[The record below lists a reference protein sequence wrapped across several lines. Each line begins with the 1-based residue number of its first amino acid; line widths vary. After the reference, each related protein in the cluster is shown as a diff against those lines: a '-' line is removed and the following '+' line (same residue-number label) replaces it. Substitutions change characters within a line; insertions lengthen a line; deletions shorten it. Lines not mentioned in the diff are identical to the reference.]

1 MQYLLRRV
9 TASLPGMPAGET
21 ARESEF
27 VGRQSGFESSPYR
40 LALLSAAVLA
50 FAAHF
55 VVLAVPSLH
64 TPDSTWSNLIQLA
77 LGALA
82 VLAMLEAGRLSA
94 RFARGTWFLAALAMG
109 TYTAGQAMITY
120 YGTALYQSSSPNLKD
135 QFFFFWMV
143 PLLAAAATDP
153 RGKRRGFDWAAF
165 LDFAQLVVL
174 ALALHLFAFGD
185 AARWQADAQQM
196 SFLKWKVRVIR
207 DIVVLACLW
216 GRTLASD
223 TPQVR
228 SLFRRLG
235 MFYLA
240 YSCADAIYLYVE
252 ARLNMWPGTWLD
264 VLWSVPRLLAVVVAL
279 TWNWSGD
286 IAAQPAAGDW
296 RRKFIVLYWTPIVV
310 PLAVLAVASHTL
322 SSAPTRS
329 AAWIVATF
337 GIASLRLL
345 ATQFRQEHA
354 LSGLH
359 RSNNLLRSVIEG
371 TSEAI
376 YLKDAD
382 GRYVLMNHAGARF
395 VGRAPEEIMGKT
407 ARELFLPAEAEAV
420 FKMDR
425 DVMESGKVTTTE
437 LVLTAGEK
445 TRTYLTTKNPYRDS
459 KGQVVGVLGV
469 SLDITER
476 RAIEEQLRRAQ
487 RMESIGT
494 FSGGI
499 AHDFNNLLTVIK
511 GYSQLA
517 LSQPQEP
524 DQNVEY
530 FNQINHAA
538 GRASSLVS
546 QLLAFSRKQI
556 LQPRVVNLNDIVLGI
571 QSMLGRL
578 IGEDVE
584 VHARLCHELG
594 AVKADPG
601 QIEQVLMNLAANS
614 RDAMPTGGKLTLE
627 TSNVDLE
634 AGHAGSHLKVPP
646 GAYVL
651 LAVSDTGVGMDAQT
665 QSRIFEPFF
674 TTKPQGKGTGLGL
687 ATVYGIVRQS
697 GGYIGLHSAPG
708 MGSIFRIY
716 LPRVADLVEPLAPGP
731 RLVVPKGGHQT
742 VLLVDDDLQLRR
754 FIQTVLSKAGFNVLE
769 AGTGEEAHRV
779 AASHRGPIHLLLT
792 DVVLPGGSGSEI
804 AQRICGRRGETQL
817 LYMSGYAGDTIISR
831 GVFETGICFLQKPF
845 TPDRLLEKVREVLQ
859 SSVDGHTPIPAP
871 SIQGS

>member
-185 AARWQADAQQM
+185 AARWQAD
-196 SFLKWKVRVIR
+196 
-207 DIVVLACLW
+207 
-216 GRTLASD
+216 

-252 ARLNMWPGTWLD
+252 ARLNMWPGTGLD

-286 IAAQPAAGDW
+286 IAAQPVAGDW

-376 YLKDAD
+376 YLKDAE

-395 VGRAPEEIMGKT
+395 VGRAPEEIVGKT
-407 ARELFLPAEAEAV
+407 ARELFLPVEAEAV

-425 DVMESGKVTTTE
+425 DVME
-437 LVLTAGEK
+437 
-445 TRTYLTTKNPYRDS
+445 
-459 KGQVVGVLGV
+459 
-469 SLDITER
+469 
-476 RAIEEQLRRAQ
+476 
-487 RMESIGT
+487 
-494 FSGGI
+494 
-499 AHDFNNLLTVIK
+499 
-511 GYSQLA
+511 
-517 LSQPQEP
+517 
-524 DQNVEY
+524 
-530 FNQINHAA
+530 
-538 GRASSLVS
+538 
-546 QLLAFSRKQI
+546 
-556 LQPRVVNLNDIVLGI
+556 
-571 QSMLGRL
+571 
-578 IGEDVE
+578 
-584 VHARLCHELG
+584 
-594 AVKADPG
+594 
-601 QIEQVLMNLAANS
+601 
-614 RDAMPTGGKLTLE
+614 
-627 TSNVDLE
+627 
-634 AGHAGSHLKVPP
+634 
-646 GAYVL
+646 
-651 LAVSDTGVGMDAQT
+651 
-665 QSRIFEPFF
+665 
-674 TTKPQGKGTGLGL
+674 
-687 ATVYGIVRQS
+687 
-697 GGYIGLHSAPG
+697 
-708 MGSIFRIY
+708 
-716 LPRVADLVEPLAPGP
+716 
-731 RLVVPKGGHQT
+731 
-742 VLLVDDDLQLRR
+742 
-754 FIQTVLSKAGFNVLE
+754 
-769 AGTGEEAHRV
+769 
-779 AASHRGPIHLLLT
+779 
-792 DVVLPGGSGSEI
+792 
-804 AQRICGRRGETQL
+804 
-817 LYMSGYAGDTIISR
+817 
-831 GVFETGICFLQKPF
+831 
-845 TPDRLLEKVREVLQ
+845 
-859 SSVDGHTPIPAP
+859 
-871 SIQGS
+871 